1 MSVRTMGLL
10 PRGEGFLFQKEEG
23 ATSSV
28 QQLNRIYIL
37 DKEMRDL
44 LRSEA
49 RTMQPQQAAAQIA
62 ALSPSDSLV
71 PTTQPAVAKKAESS
85 KVRPARSAEK
95 PLREARA
102 SRKAVGSPTSS

>member
-1 MSVRTMGLL
+1 MGLL

-44 LRSEA
+44 LRSQA
-49 RTMQPQQAAAQIA
+49 RTKQPQQAAA
-62 ALSPSDSLV
+62 LSPSESLV
-71 PTTQPAVAKKAESS
+71 PTTQPAVAKKEEA

-95 PLREARA
+95 PIREARA
-102 SRKAVGSPTSS
+102 SRKSVGSPTSS